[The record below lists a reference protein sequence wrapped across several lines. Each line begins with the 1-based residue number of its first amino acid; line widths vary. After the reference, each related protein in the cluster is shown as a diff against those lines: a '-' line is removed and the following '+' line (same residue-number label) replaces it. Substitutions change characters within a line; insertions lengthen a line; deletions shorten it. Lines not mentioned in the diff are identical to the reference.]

1 MSDHNELPVVC
12 TLTPETLA
20 ARKAG
25 LLPGL
30 ARRAAAVEEIEDGI
44 RLTFPPDALAAIA
57 STIDAERYC
66 CRFLRFDVIVEP
78 DGGPVSLTLTG
89 PAGTREFLAAL
100 VASSGA

>member
-1 MSDHNELPVVC
+1 MSKHNELPVVC

-20 ARKAG
+20 TRKAG

-30 ARRAAAVEEIEDGI
+30 ARRAATSEEIEDGI
-44 RLTFPPDALAAIA
+44 RFTFSPDALAAIA

-66 CRFLRFDVIVEP
+66 CRFLRFNVIVEP

-89 PAGTREFLAAL
+89 PLGTREFLAAL
-100 VASSGA
+100 IAS